1 MRSLQQSD
9 LLRPSSSTRSK
20 EIGSHMGL
28 PGMFD
33 QRGEGQAEN
42 EMEDKIIKAFDR
54 ESRCKYSSLILTRRV
69 HSAAPKAARS
79 PRRYT
84 YE

>member
-20 EIGSHMGL
+20 EVGSHMGL

-33 QRGEGQAEN
+33 QRGEGQDESK
-42 EMEDKIIKAFDR
+42 MEDKIIKAFDQ
-54 ESRCKYSSLILTRRV
+54 ENRCKY
-69 HSAAPKAARS
+69 
-79 PRRYT
+79 
-84 YE
+84 